1 MEGVP
6 RRWRRAAATV
16 ERVKRPRR
24 QWWAVG
30 TGEEGLGPSAMT
42 IAGGDSDGGSEE
54 EGEETTAGSGGCN
67 FVVLGVQNI
76 ISFVFF
82 SLNYV

>member
-1 MEGVP
+1 MATGGGDSGESEEAEETVVGSGDRRRGV
-6 RRWRRAAATV
+6 RA
-16 ERVKRPRR
+16 
-24 QWWAVG
+24 
-30 TGEEGLGPSAMT
+30 SAMT